1 MTPTLANTGESV
13 LRRALVS
20 TLVSVP
26 RDSRATTVK
35 STLTTAGTLL
45 VAIKALVLTRW
56 TILSAPVSHLSL
68 ERLARLSLT
77 HAQLDLASTEVPAHL
92 MATSTS
98 SPVPVHLA
106 TRVHAVS
113 WTSTNVLER
122 IRAGMMESV

>member
-1 MTPTLANTGESV
+1 MRRALANT
-13 LRRALVS
+13 LA
-20 TLVSVP
+20 SVP
-26 RDSRATTVK
+26 PDSRETTVR
-35 STLTTAGTLL
+35 STLTTANTRL

-77 HAQLDLASTEVPAHL
+77 HAQLDLVSTEAPAHL

-98 SPVPVHLA
+98 LPVLVHLA

-113 WTSTNVLER
+113 WT
-122 IRAGMMESV
+122 